1 MAANNS
7 ISLVNLDFDTLKST
21 LKTYLKGQSLF
32 QDYDFDGS
40 NMSVLLDIL
49 SYNSYLN
56 TFYLNMV
63 ASEMFLDSAQLR
75 NSVISIAKSLNYTPR
90 SSKSSKALLNL
101 TFAQSNLTSFEIP
114 DYKPSKTVVIST
126 IDVKVSRPNFKSFDI
141 DEVKENLLFA
151 QSYAKNELGLKIEY
165 IYIVT
170 PLILRPSIQKEY
182 IYYKSIDV
190 LPSNIMI
197 NSITISFTNTDI

>member
-1 MAANNS
+1 MRYLKSYKLFEEVDVKDIESFKELFYNFKDDGFDIS
-7 ISLVNLDFDTLKST
+7 ISENNTQRVDFSK
-21 LKTYLKGQSLF
+21 K
-32 QDYDFDGS
+32 
-40 NMSVLLDIL
+40 
-49 SYNSYLN
+49 
-56 TFYLNMV
+56 
-63 ASEMFLDSAQLR
+63 DS
-75 NSVISIAKSLNYTPR
+75 
-90 SSKSSKALLNL
+90 
-101 TFAQSNLTSFEIP
+101 LTSFEIP
-114 DYKPSKTVVIST
+114 DYKPGKTIVIT
-126 IDVKVSRPNFKSFDI
+126 TTDVKVSRPNFKSFDI

-151 QSYAKNELGLKIEY
+151 QSYAKDELDLRIEY